1 MYSRR
6 INFWILM
13 SLTGLLACSPLR
25 VFAVELEGYTEPYR
39 TIRVATDE
47 TGVIDQI
54 FVSEGEAVPQ
64 GTPLVRLNNDVYQA
78 LLAVAEQNMNARG
91 RLESARAE
99 LELKSERLK
108 ILQSLRE
115 EGNARQEEVDR
126 ARYENAV
133 AKANIQTVQEE
144 LLSRKLEYQKIK
156 TQIDRRTIRAPIS
169 GVVSLI
175 HKEQG
180 EFVAPNSPETMTLVQ
195 LDQLLAYFTLTSQQ
209 AAQLHINDKIRI
221 SFKHNQS
228 STEGTIE
235 YISPVTDAQSGTV
248 LVKIRID
255 NQKGDF
261 RSGER
266 CTIQLES

>member
-1 MYSRR
+1 MNS
-6 INFWILM
+6 IQIGTWIIM
-13 SLTGLLACSPLR
+13 TVAGLLVCSPLH
-25 VFAVELEGYTEPYR
+25 ALEMEGYTEPYR

-47 TGVIDQI
+47 TGIIDEI
-54 FVSEGEAVPQ
+54 FVREGQAVPE
-64 GTPLVRLNNDVYQA
+64 GAPLLRLNNEVHNA
-78 LLAVAEQNMNARG
+78 LLAVAEQNMLAQG

-99 LELKSERLK
+99 QELKQERLK
-108 ILQSLRE
+108 ILQSLRR

-126 ARYENAV
+126 AQYESAV
-133 AKANIQTVQEE
+133 AKANVQTVQED
-144 LLSRKLEYQKIK
+144 LVSRKLEYQKIK
-156 TQIDRRTIRAPIS
+156 TQISRRTIRAPIA
-169 GVVSLI
+169 GVVSLL

-180 EFVAPNSPETMTLVQ
+180 EFVAPNSPETLTLVQ

-209 AAQLHINDKIRI
+209 AAQLHINDKIEI
-221 SFKHNQS
+221 TFKHNHS